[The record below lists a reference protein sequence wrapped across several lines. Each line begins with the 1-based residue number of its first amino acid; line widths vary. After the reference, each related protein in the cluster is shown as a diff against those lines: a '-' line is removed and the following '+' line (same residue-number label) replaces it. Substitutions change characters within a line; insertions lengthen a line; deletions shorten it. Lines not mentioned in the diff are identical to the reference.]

1 MMIILLTNRI
11 MKKITSLMTLLL
23 VALAT
28 TADPISS
35 ATARQIAQRFL
46 KAHGSQLKSEV
57 LRARGQGIVPA
68 NITDEDIRTSQSP
81 DEEEA
86 SAYYVFNATASKGFV
101 IVSGDDCVGDN
112 LVLGYA
118 SQGSFDADDVP
129 MNMQS
134 WLNDMG
140 KQIAELSRLNVRA
153 KTIAI
158 HEDIDTL
165 LTSLW
170 DQGKNNYDST
180 NPYNRFCPE
189 TDGLLCV
196 TGCMATALAQV
207 MYYYRWPQA
216 LTESLPSYQMK
227 SGGVIDE
234 LPAVTFDWD
243 NMLDTYHQETTD
255 EQQTAVATLMRYCGQ
270 TVQMDYTPVVSNG
283 MIYDLDMLVTKFGY
297 DQDVY
302 LARANSYTPSG
313 WDELLYNEL
322 RDGRPLLYT
331 AFSTGGGH
339 AFVIDGYQAKDG
351 IGYFHVNWGWDGT
364 ANGYFRINV
373 LQPSDSGT
381 GASSTSDGYN
391 TEQRALIGLQPATKP
406 LENYGRYLSDLGWNT
421 VDNFQYNLMI
431 PINSSY
437 KPGTFS
443 IALAERDADGTI
455 DYTRLYNEKDIEFKG
470 FSYATME
477 GYITIS
483 LPGISVEG
491 LEPGSHNLVFVN
503 KESGTD
509 APWKPIFG
517 PNCYIEIIADENG
530 ESAERLIH
538 PMPKFTTTSRYFRI
552 DGLKQTGVS
561 HDASA
566 PITNNGEDFIG
577 TLECYAYYVENDII
591 RYLVHYSATGCMIE
605 SGSTSD
611 IHFSPSFPTPGKYVV
626 LLTQKIQKDI
636 SGCKLSDIKNTDGY
650 IVHKTIDITELTFY
664 CQSFAYNQRPE
675 GCFFDIQIANN
686 TSKDYNSGLMVR
698 LYRLDEEEG
707 TYKLMTL
714 AGMTYLGVYL
724 TLNSKSSG
732 TVNIKLPEALEPGE
746 YYVELLIANDF
757 QSLALNNFFVFASGP
772 FTIDDTVD
780 IAKIEN
786 GELNI
791 ENIVYDL
798 QGRCINGQSSM
809 VNGQLKKGLY
819 IKNGKKFVV
828 R

>member
-35 ATARQIAQRFL
+35 ATARQIAQCFL

-57 LRARGQGIVPA
+57 LRARGQRIVPA
-68 NITDEDIRTSQSP
+68 TITDEDIRTSQSP

-86 SAYYVFNATASKGFV
+86 SVYYVFNATASKGFV

-216 LTESLPSYQMK
+216 LTEPLPSYQMK

-364 ANGYFRINV
+364 VNGYFRINV

-443 IALAERDADGTI
+443 IALAERDADGNI
-455 DYTRLYNEKDIEFKG
+455 DYERLYNEQEMEFKG
-470 FSYATME
+470 FSYATLE
-477 GYITIS
+477 GYKAIS
-483 LPGISVEG
+483 LPDITVEG

-509 APWKPIFG
+509 APWKTLFG
-517 PNCYIEIIADENG
+517 PSSYIEVNVG
-530 ESAERLIH
+530 EDGQTTEMLIH
-538 PMPKFTTTSRYFRI
+538 PMAKLTSSSRYFRI
-552 DGLKQTGVS
+552 DGLRQWGVR
-561 HDASA
+561 HNVSA
-566 PITNNGEDFIG
+566 TITNSGEDFVG
-577 TLECYAYYVENDII
+577 SVDCTVYYMDDNNVL
-591 RYLVHYSATGCMIE
+591 RYCAHSSMTGCMIE
-605 SGSTSD
+605 SGGSCEVN
-611 IHFSPSFPTPGKYVV
+611 FAPSFSQAGKYVV
-626 LLTQKIQKDI
+626 LLTKQGETRDLTG
-636 SGCKLSDIKNTDGY
+636 SKLSDIKNTNGY
-650 IVHKTIDITELTFY
+650 IVHKAVNIDELAFTCTGLSY
-664 CQSFAYNQRPE
+664 EEWEYGAYFE
-675 GCFFDIQIANN
+675 LELNN
-686 TSKDYNSGLMVR
+686 RTSMDYKGGLLAY
-698 LYRLDEEEG
+698 LYRLNDEQFYEQVLFPRSSYISTIFE
-707 TYKLMTL
+707 
-714 AGMTYLGVYL
+714 
-724 TLNSKSSG
+724 LNSNSAHS
-732 TVNIKLPEALEPGE
+732 VFLYLPEALEPGQ
-746 YYVELLIANDF
+746 YYLQLLIANDF
-757 QSLALNNFFVFASGP
+757 HSMYLNDYFVFSGAP

-780 IAKIEN
+780 IA
-786 GELNI
+786 NI
-791 ENIVYDL
+791 ENEKVNIGNEVYDL
-798 QGRCINGQSSM
+798 QGRRLPEQESSIP
-809 VNGQLKKGLY
+809 KKGLY